1 MLDINEYN
9 KLLYKQLDRKAEEK
23 SMISD
28 YGSYLQHSKSKETE
42 SGIELQAATWLANFR
57 GLTTSNGFLK
67 TPQGMKE
74 ICEGLI
80 PQASKLLRKANKKGA
95 PEETKAELRNARKFL
110 EDCLADANA
119 ALEHSDKDPN
129 YLTHGEKWRKHK
141 YIRIENGRY
150 IYPEDLKKSSSL
162 QNIGA
167 AIVAN
172 KKPAVKPAGSQGP
185 VATGT
190 VKQKAPGLGVKEYAN
205 VQVVKYDGKK
215 EAIKK
220 EGPIQKRRREEVTR
234 NDVLEKEQNQES
246 RANAIAFNEQKKQA
260 RETAIKGEKREQV
273 LKQISESKEIDDYA
287 KEIAA
292 AYEKGLVKMDRHKTS
307 GGFDTTK
314 ENWRETG
321 EYDAL
326 LAAANKAED
335 YCKKVAEE
343 SNGATDWYDVRKEL
357 EERIL
362 RPIIDKHIQEN
373 MEEKKYQ
380 DSVRNWRNNRDA
392 AKYSAEDRAQKMKA
406 NGLKHSDNSP
416 SMAATAMSRD
426 EYEELLKKAESL
438 T

>member
-9 KLLYKQLDRKAEEK
+9 KLLYRQLDKEVKKKE
-23 SMISD
+23 MMTD
-28 YGSYLQHSKSKETE
+28 YGRYLQHSKNTGSE
-42 SGIELQAATWLANFR
+42 SNVELQAASWLANFR

-119 ALEHSDKDPN
+119 ALQHSDEDPEH
-129 YLTHGEKWRKHK
+129 LEHGGKWRHHD
-141 YIRIENGRY
+141 YIDIKNGRY
-150 IYPEDLKKSSSL
+150 IYAKDLKKSSLL
-162 QNIGA
+162 QNID
-167 AIVAN
+167 AN
-172 KKPAVKPAGSQGP
+172 KKPVIKPAGPQGP

-190 VKQKAPGLGVKEYAN
+190 TKHKAPGMGPREYDN
-205 VQVVKYDGKK
+205 VQAVKLSGKD
-215 EAIKK
+215 EAVKK
-220 EGPIQKRRREEVTR
+220 EGPIQKRKREEVAKD
-234 NDVLEKEQNQES
+234 NVLDKEQQYQES
-246 RANAIAFNEQKKQA
+246 HANAIAFNEKKKQA
-260 RETAIKGEKREQV
+260 RETAAKGEKREQV
-273 LKQISESKEIDDYA
+273 LKQISESKEVDDYA

-292 AYEKGLVKMDRHKTS
+292 AYEKGLIKMDRHKTN

-314 ENWRETG
+314 EWRDNP

-326 LAAANKAED
+326 LAAANKAEE

-343 SNGATDWYDVRKEL
+343 SNGATDWWDVRKEL

-362 RPIIDKHIQEN
+362 RPIIDKYTNKQKAGNAQKAVTE
-373 MEEKKYQ
+373 
-380 DSVRNWRNNRDA
+380 
-392 AKYSAEDRAQKMKA
+392 AEDRERWKRERMQ
-406 NGLKHSDNSP
+406 HSDNSP
-416 SMAATAMSRD
+416 SMTATAMSKD
-426 EYEELLKKAESL
+426 EYEELLKKVESL

>member
-23 SMISD
+23 SIISD
-28 YGSYLQHSKSKETE
+28 YGNYLRHSKSKETE

-119 ALEHSDKDPN
+119 ALQHSDEDPN
-129 YLTHGEKWRKHK
+129 HLTHGEKWRKHK
-141 YIRIENGRY
+141 YIAIENGRY
-150 IYPEDLKKSSSL
+150 IYPEDRTTQFRKKNYNNPSSALIGGNNVRNKAFAVDYHQSKADAGNEELERQKEAGRKQSKSLKAWTESETNL
-162 QNIGA
+162 
-167 AIVAN
+167 AN
-172 KKPAVKPAGSQGP
+172 ARKKELADTIKAENLMRDVTKAEK
-185 VATGT
+185 
-190 VKQKAPGLGVKEYAN
+190 KQKEEY
-205 VQVVKYDGKK
+205 
-215 EAIKK
+215 
-220 EGPIQKRRREEVTR
+220 
-234 NDVLEKEQNQES
+234 QES
-246 RANAIAFNEQKKQA
+246 HANAIAFNEQKKQA
-260 RETAIKGEKREQV
+260 RETAAKGEKREQV

-292 AYEKGLVKMDRHKTS
+292 AYEKGLIKMDRHKTS

-326 LAAANKAED
+326 LAAADKAEE

-362 RPIIDKHIQEN
+362 RPIIDKYTNKQKAGNAMKAVKE
-373 MEEKKYQ
+373 
-380 DSVRNWRNNRDA
+380 
-392 AKYSAEDRAQKMKA
+392 AEDRERWKREKVQ
-406 NGLKHSDNSP
+406 HSDNSP

>member
-28 YGSYLQHSKSKETE
+28 YGRYLQHSKSKEAE
-42 SGIELQAATWLANFR
+42 SGIELQAASWLANFR

-95 PEETKAELRNARKFL
+95 PEATKAELRNARKFL

-119 ALEHSDKDPN
+119 ALQHSDEDPEH
-129 YLTHGEKWRKHK
+129 LEHGGKWRHHD
-141 YIRIENGRY
+141 YIDIKNGRY
-150 IYPEDLKKSSSL
+150 IYAKDLKKSNSL
-162 QNIGA
+162 QNVDA

-172 KKPAVKPAGSQGP
+172 KKPVGPQGP

-190 VKQKAPGLGVKEYAN
+190 TKHKAPGMGPREYDN
-205 VQVVKYDGKK
+205 VQAVKLSGKD
-215 EAIKK
+215 EAVKK
-220 EGPIQKRRREEVTR
+220 EGPIKKRTREEVAR
-234 NDVLEKEQNQES
+234 DREFDEKQQYQES
-246 RANAIAFNEQKKQA
+246 HANAIAFNEKKKQA
-260 RETAIKGEKREQV
+260 RETAAKGEKREQV

-292 AYEKGLVKMDRHKTS
+292 AYEKGLIKMDKHKTN

-314 ENWRETG
+314 EWRDNP

-343 SNGATDWYDVRKEL
+343 SNGATDWWDVRKEL

-362 RPIIDKHIQEN
+362 RPIIDKYTNKQKAGNAQKAVTE
-373 MEEKKYQ
+373 
-380 DSVRNWRNNRDA
+380 
-392 AKYSAEDRAQKMKA
+392 AEDKERWKRERMQ
-406 NGLKHSDNSP
+406 HSDDSP
-416 SMAATAMSRD
+416 YMAATAMSRD

>member
-9 KLLYKQLDRKAEEK
+9 KLLYRQLDRKAEEK

-28 YGSYLQHSKSKETE
+28 YGRYLQHSKSKETE

-119 ALEHSDKDPN
+119 ALEHSDEDPN
-129 YLTHGEKWRKHK
+129 HLIHGEKWRKHK

-167 AIVAN
+167 AIGAN
-172 KKPAVKPAGSQGP
+172 KKPAVKSAGPQGP

-205 VQVVKYDGKK
+205 VQAVKYDGKA
-215 EAIKK
+215 EATKK
-220 EGPIQKRRREEVTR
+220 EGPIQKRTREEVAR
-234 NDVLEKEQNQES
+234 DDVL
-246 RANAIAFNEQKKQA
+246 KK
-260 RETAIKGEKREQV
+260 V
-273 LKQISESKEIDDYA
+273 SESKEIDDYA

-292 AYEKGLVKMDRHKTS
+292 AYEKGLIKFKKDGS
-307 GGFDTTK
+307 ADFDTTK
-314 ENWRETG
+314 EWKDNA
-321 EYDAL
+321 EYDTL
-326 LAAANKAED
+326 LNAANKAEE
-335 YCKKVAEE
+335 YCKKLAEE
-343 SNGATDWYDVRKEL
+343 SNGATDWWDIRKEL

-362 RPIIDKHIQEN
+362 RPVVDKHIKDN
-373 MEEKKYQ
+373 TEEKKYQ

-392 AKYSAEDRAQKMKA
+392 TRYSAEDRAQKMKA
-406 NGLKHSDNSP
+406 NGLKHSDSSD
-416 SMAATAMSRD
+416 SMAATAMSKD
-426 EYEELLKKAESL
+426 EYEELLKKVESL